1 MPRIALTTV
10 GCKVNQYET
19 EVLAELFRARGY
31 EVVSPDAEAEVC
43 LLNSCTV
50 TSTGDQKTRQLLRR
64 MKKRN
69 PGAIAVLTG
78 CFPQAFPEAAAAIP
92 EADIVTG
99 ELARAKIPDLV
110 ERFFQ
115 MRERIVEIPE
125 HKRGEEFESM
135 QVTGLGSRTRAYV
148 KIEDGC
154 ERYCS
159 YCIIPKARGPI
170 RSKPMEDIERELLS
184 LAEAGYKEVVLV
196 GINLSSYGK
205 EIGLRLIDAVR
216 LACSVPGIKRVR
228 LGSLEPELLSDEDIH
243 EMASFP
249 TFCPQFHLALQSGCD
264 RTLRSMNRHYDT
276 AEYERIVRTIEKA
289 FDGEMPALTTDIMVG
304 FPGETDEDFQDSA
317 DFAEKIGFARV
328 HVFSY
333 SRREGTPAA
342 ARPTQ
347 VAEPVKSLRSK
358 EMIRVTDKTR
368 TDFLDRMIGRIEK
381 VLIESTKTPFGYE
394 GYTAN
399 YTPVL
404 VECGEE
410 FVGRIVPVELVSRL
424 DGRCVGRM
432 LSPDEV

>member
-31 EVVSPDAEAEVC
+31 EVVSPDAEAEIC

-115 MRERIVEIPE
+115 TGERIVEIPE

-135 QVTGLGSRTRAYV
+135 QVTGLGNRTRAYV

-304 FPGETDEDFQDSA
+304 FPGETDEDFQASA

-333 SRREGTPAA
+333 SRREGTPRAA
-342 ARPTQ
+342 VQGDVRALRREDHSAVLRRVRQGAGRQAGGGSRP
-347 VAEPVKSLRSK
+347 
-358 EMIRVTDKTR
+358 
-368 TDFLDRMIGRIEK
+368 
-381 VLIESTKTPFGYE
+381 
-394 GYTAN
+394 
-399 YTPVL
+399 
-404 VECGEE
+404 
-410 FVGRIVPVELVSRL
+410 
-424 DGRCVGRM
+424 
-432 LSPDEV
+432 

>member
-115 MRERIVEIPE
+115 TGERIVEIPE

-304 FPGETDEDFQDSA
+304 FPGETDEDFQASA
-317 DFAEKIGFARV
+317 DFAAKIGFARV

>member
-115 MRERIVEIPE
+115 TGERIVEIPE

-205 EIGLRLIDAVR
+205 EIGLRLIDTVR

-304 FPGETDEDFQDSA
+304 FPGETDEDFQASA

>member
-115 MRERIVEIPE
+115 TGERIVEIPE

-304 FPGETDEDFQDSA
+304 FPGETDEDFQVSA
-317 DFAEKIGFARV
+317 DFAAKIGFARV

>member
-31 EVVSPDAEAEVC
+31 EVVSPDAEAEIC

-115 MRERIVEIPE
+115 TGERIVEIPE

-135 QVTGLGSRTRAYV
+135 QVTGLGNRTRAYV

-304 FPGETDEDFQDSA
+304 FPGETDEDFQASA

-328 HVFSY
+328 HVFS
-333 SRREGTPAA
+333 
-342 ARPTQ
+342 
-347 VAEPVKSLRSK
+347 
-358 EMIRVTDKTR
+358 
-368 TDFLDRMIGRIEK
+368 
-381 VLIESTKTPFGYE
+381 
-394 GYTAN
+394 
-399 YTPVL
+399 
-404 VECGEE
+404 
-410 FVGRIVPVELVSRL
+410 
-424 DGRCVGRM
+424 
-432 LSPDEV
+432 

>member
-31 EVVSPDAEAEVC
+31 EVVSPDAEAEIC

-115 MRERIVEIPE
+115 TGERIVEIPE

-135 QVTGLGSRTRAYV
+135 QVTGLGNRTRAYV

-170 RSKPMEDIERELLS
+170 RSKPMGDIERELLS

-289 FDGEMPALTTDIMVG
+289 FDGEMPVLTTDIMVG
-304 FPGETDEDFQDSA
+304 FPGETDEDFQASA

-347 VAEPVKSLRSK
+347 VPEPVKSLRSK